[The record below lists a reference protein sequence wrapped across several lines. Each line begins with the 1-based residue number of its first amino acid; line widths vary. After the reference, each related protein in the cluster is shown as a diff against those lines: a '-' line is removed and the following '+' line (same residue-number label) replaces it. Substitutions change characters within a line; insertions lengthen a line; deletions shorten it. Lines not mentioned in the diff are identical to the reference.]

1 MSHLGHHKE
10 SEIEISGSSV
20 NLPDVSASLKAKVA
34 ASDSDQ
40 VDPDKLGEI
49 YDSMARKFVEHG
61 VNVDA
66 VGAMAQYYDL
76 ESGNPLEYKRF
87 PSPLP
92 ESSVRCDRLC
102 IYSSNSIDRSR
113 DEMAR

>member
-1 MSHLGHHKE
+1 MSHFGHGK
-10 SEIEISGSSV
+10 SVEISGSSV
-20 NLPDVSASLKAKVA
+20 NLPDVSASLKAKVS

-49 YDSMARKFVEHG
+49 YDSMARKFVDLG
-61 VNVDA
+61 VDVDA

-76 ESGNPLEYKRF
+76 ESGSPLEYKNF

-92 ESSVRCDRLC
+92 DSSVRYD
-102 IYSSNSIDRSR
+102 YFV
-113 DEMAR
+113 